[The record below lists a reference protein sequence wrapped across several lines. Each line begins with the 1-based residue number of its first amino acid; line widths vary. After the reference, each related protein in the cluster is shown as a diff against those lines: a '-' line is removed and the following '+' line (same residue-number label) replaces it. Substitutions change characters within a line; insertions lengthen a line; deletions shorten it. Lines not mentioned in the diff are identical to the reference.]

1 MYGSCIFQVFTL
13 KSKYTY
19 ICSFFGVHVWKN
31 YIFTSLSTLYTNGL
45 VIYMQTDNCYIY
57 IYYTY
62 NLKF

>member
-1 MYGSCIFQVFTL
+1 MHISSI
-13 KSKYTY
+13 Y
-19 ICSFFGVHVWKN
+19 IKIEIHVYMQFFGVHVWKN